1 MPRPKI
7 CLLFAGGT
15 IGMVKDQ
22 RTGVLQPA
30 HDATDIIR
38 DFPQLQKHIQL
49 DFKMVVNIDSSNM
62 TPKVWSEIATK
73 IYQLYDQYDGFV
85 IAQGTDTMAYCAS
98 ALSYALQNL
107 SKPIVFTG
115 SLIPLNELGSDGRN
129 NLIYACL
136 TASLDI
142 AEVCIAFANKILR
155 GNRAKKHHESFV
167 DVFHSPNF
175 PDLGELGRPTILHEW
190 RKRRRKRNLK
200 FQPNF
205 DPNISVLKLFPG
217 FDPTIIDKVL
227 ERKAHG
233 IILEGFGPGNV
244 PSQENSII
252 PKIEKA
258 TDLGVPIIIANQM
271 ERGVTNLH
279 AYEVGFAAAKAGAIS
294 SKDMTTEATV
304 AKLMWALAKTKKHS
318 EVKRL
323 METDLAGEIEEPQR
337 A

>member
-1 MPRPKI
+1 
-7 CLLFAGGT
+7 
-15 IGMVKDQ
+15 MVKDQ